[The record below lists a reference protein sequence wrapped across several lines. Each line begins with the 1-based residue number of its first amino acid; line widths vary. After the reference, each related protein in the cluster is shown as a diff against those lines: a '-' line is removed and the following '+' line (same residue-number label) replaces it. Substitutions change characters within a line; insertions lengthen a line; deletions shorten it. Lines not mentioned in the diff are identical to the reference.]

1 MKPVFIATA
10 LLMIPMSA
18 VSQESLD
25 SFLTNERS
33 GGVWDIDCYQ
43 GGNKIIS
50 ERNLRLLQHTKK
62 RTIGNTLINDEG
74 YPLNIAPSTDLAC
87 VVRQIS
93 GAKQHESLVSPSEIE
108 DRRVNRFL
116 DEGVRPLRKKQ
127 NE

>member
-25 SFLTNERS
+25 AFLNNERS

-43 GGNKIIS
+43 DGNKIIS

-62 RTIGNTLINDEG
+62 RTIENGVSNF
-74 YPLNIAPSTDLAC
+74 A
-87 VVRQIS
+87 
-93 GAKQHESLVSPSEIE
+93 SL
-108 DRRVNRFL
+108 
-116 DEGVRPLRKKQ
+116 
-127 NE
+127 